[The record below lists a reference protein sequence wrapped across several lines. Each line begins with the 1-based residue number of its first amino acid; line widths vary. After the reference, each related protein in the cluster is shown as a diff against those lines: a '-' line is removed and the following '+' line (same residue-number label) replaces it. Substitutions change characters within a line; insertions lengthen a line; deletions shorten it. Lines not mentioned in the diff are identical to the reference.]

1 MEHYKVGYIAGVF
14 DLFHVGH
21 LNVIRNAKEHCDY
34 LIVGVL
40 VDDLVKFYKTNPP
53 FIPFE
58 ERIEIVQAIKYVDR
72 AVPVTKDNI
81 DKVTAWRL
89 YHFDCLFSGDDYA
102 NHPGWLADKA
112 NLNSVGS
119 DIQFFPYTKTTCS
132 TKIKELINSQIEK
145 NKESK

>member
-1 MEHYKVGYIAGVF
+1 MEHYNVGYIAGVF

-21 LNVIRNAKEHCDY
+21 LNVLRNAKEHCDY

-58 ERIEIVQAIKYVDR
+58 ERIEIVESIKYVNK
-72 AVPVTKDNI
+72 AVAVSKDNI
-81 DKVTAWRL
+81 DKLTAWHL
-89 YHFDCLFSGDDYA
+89 YHFDCLFSGDDYS
-102 NHPGWLADKA
+102 NNPGWMVDKRR
-112 NLNSVGS
+112 LNEVGS

-132 TKIKELINSQIEK
+132 TKIKELINMSIQKKDE
-145 NKESK
+145 

>member
-1 MEHYKVGYIAGVF
+1 MEHYSIGYIAGVF

-21 LNVIRNAKEHCDY
+21 LNVIRNARANCDY

-40 VDDLVKFYKTNPP
+40 EDELVKFYKTNPP

-58 ERIEIVQAIKYVDR
+58 ERIEIVESLKYVDR
-72 AVPVTKDNI
+72 AVGVNKNNI
-81 DKVTAWRL
+81 DKMTAWRL

-102 NHPGWLADKA
+102 DEPGWLADKKS
-112 NLNSVGS
+112 LNSVGS

-132 TKIKELINSQIEK
+132 TKIKQLIEAAIK
-145 NKESK
+145 